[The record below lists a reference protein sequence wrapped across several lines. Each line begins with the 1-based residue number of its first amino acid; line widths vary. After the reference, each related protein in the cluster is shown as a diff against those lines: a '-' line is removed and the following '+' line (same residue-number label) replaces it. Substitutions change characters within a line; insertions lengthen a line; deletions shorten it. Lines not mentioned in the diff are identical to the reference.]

1 MHRVARHRTENGE
14 GRERV
19 VEEEK
24 EKEEKKGRC
33 NENGEKRRRTLTRY
47 TRAYDLD
54 RNKSRLRPDF
64 KAQDYK
70 N

>member
-1 MHRVARHRTENGE
+1 MAKMM
-14 GRERV
+14 
-19 VEEEK
+19 EEK
-24 EKEEKKGRC
+24 KKKEEKDATRT
-33 NENGEKRRRTLTRY
+33 EKRDGGHD

>member
-1 MHRVARHRTENGE
+1 MEGE
-14 GRERV
+14 DDSGGTGGERRKRDAMETGEETRESA
-19 VEEEK
+19 
-24 EKEEKKGRC
+24 
-33 NENGEKRRRTLTRY
+33 TRS
-47 TRAYDLD
+47 AGILDLD